1 MGWIHRL
8 WNLLHRKTLEGNALW
23 HGTAHL
29 IHRCSQWRVPWH
41 RCHNGLLRLGLR
53 LWLSWDG
60 RGKEIGFFDGLKP
73 YIVVAPMGCDKGEHQ
88 QGESVDHYWFSLSE
102 RMG

>member
-8 WNLLHRKTLEGNALW
+8 WNLEGKILL
-23 HGTAHL
+23 HGTAHGTAHW
-29 IHRCSQWRVPWH
+29 IHRCSQWRNWVPWH

-53 LWLSWDG
+53 LLLSWDL

-73 YIVVAPMGCDKGEHQ
+73 YIVVAPMDCDKGEHQ
-88 QGESVDHYWFSLSE
+88 QGERVDHYWFSLSE